1 MKLKKLL
8 SILMITA
15 LLFAISSCGN
25 SSAPADIWMDA
36 QYSKDTTLG
45 NGDKTVTIKVEA
57 EDKSVV
63 FTIKT
68 DKKTVGE
75 ALLEHKL
82 ISGDEGP
89 YGMYVKKVNG
99 ILADYDVDQTY
110 WSFSKDGEYM
120 TTGVD
125 MTEFSDRDEFEL
137 VYTKE

>member
-25 SSAPADIWMDA
+25 SSAPADIWKDA